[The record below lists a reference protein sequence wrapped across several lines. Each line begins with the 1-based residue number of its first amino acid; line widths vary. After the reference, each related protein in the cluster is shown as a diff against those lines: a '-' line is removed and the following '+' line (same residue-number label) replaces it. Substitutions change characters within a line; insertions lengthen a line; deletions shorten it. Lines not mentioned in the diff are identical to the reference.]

1 VAFNKEKVMDAARK
15 YVEKNQLD
23 KAVKEYLRIVQ
34 EDPKDV
40 RVWLKIGDLYAKKGS
55 KQDATETYL
64 KVARF
69 YQDQGFYLKAVAVYK
84 QILKLD
90 PRLVDVNLK
99 LAELYR
105 QLGLLSDAMQH
116 FEQVA
121 GHFHREGN
129 TKDALATVRQLVDL
143 DPENIATRIKLAEL
157 YSKEGLVEEACREFN
172 VASEQLRRQGR
183 QDDFIKVSE
192 RLLWH
197 KPENSSLN
205 RELAG
210 LYLRRNDPRRALQ
223 KLQVCFKADPRDVE
237 TLGLLAQAFQGLDQK
252 AKTVSVLKE
261 LARIHVENRHRDK
274 AEEVYTKIL
283 QFVPNDPDAVQY
295 LGEKAKKSTGGGMS
309 PRLTTIPPAP
319 TPEPKFNI
327 TGELPAIA
335 PGGVRMTGAV
345 PLIDEASL
353 DTDFALPDEEDGGDF
368 SADMASSEGSY
379 RHSSLAGEQHAEE
392 IAKILAETDVYVKY
406 GLHQKAVDHLRR
418 VFALDEENLEA
429 RERLKDI
436 LVAQGREREA
446 LAELIRLAEIAAPVD
461 PERASAHIR
470 EALSIDGTNRQAME
484 IARRYRLDLNT
495 GPVVEVV
502 APQQPAGPAHGTG
515 AVTPIDDELDFDGL
529 EFEDGPRGGT
539 PAAAAVGVARRD
551 SIDDFDPQELI
562 GGLAHGSPTPAPPPN
577 APVHAPTTTK
587 REHAALRPIPVDTP
601 DDNLEFELM
610 APSATRQVD
619 PDSLVALAQM
629 AESEDDLELEAHP
642 VTSDDVPVYRGE
654 GRGQWA
660 QPQPQA
666 ARAQHEQAA
675 SWQSQAPGA
684 GWGPTQALEDAVA
697 AHLDDDGREIDD
709 EVAAELGAEPID
721 YDAVDDADVEEMPF
735 DPHEARAFDE
745 GARLRPPS
753 HGGYTGGSTTD
764 EQQGFAAEQPYVYG
778 DGAVPNTHTSL
789 DHYGAAPDDLA
800 VDESSVINA
809 TVDDGYRQAGDSQL
823 VRGDQLNA
831 GAGLEDE
838 LEEAEFYLSQNM
850 IQEAAEILH
859 GLRSRYGEHPLIV
872 NKLRDI
878 DGMIGGRMP
887 SSAEVGDD
895 AIEGEEQLAVEEA
908 SGGTDA
914 ISLDEIEELDPD
926 DMQDEMSDPGDL
938 ELGAPRGGK
947 KGPSVLL
954 EKPIDDSD
962 ADTHYDLGLAY
973 KEMGLW
979 DEAQK
984 AFEKVARAP
993 GREVQCR
1000 LMIGL
1005 CQREQSNHSGAV
1017 HQFKIGLHAASVTE
1031 RERQTLYYEIGVTYE
1046 NMGDTSEAL
1055 YYLEMVT
1062 KRDPGFLDAAA
1073 RVNRLRAGGARP
1085 APEDSDQ
1092 LDVL

>member
-1 VAFNKEKVMDAARK
+1 VAFNKDKVMDAARK

-23 KAVKEYLRIVQ
+23 KAVKEYLRVVQ

-40 RVWLKIGDLYAKKGS
+40 RVWLKIGDLYAKKGA
-55 KQDATETYL
+55 KQEATETYL

-157 YSKEGLVEEACREFN
+157 YSKEGLTEEASTEFT
-172 VASEQLRRQGR
+172 VASDQLRRQGR

-197 KPENSSLN
+197 KPENAALN

-261 LARIHVENRHRDK
+261 LARIHVENRQRSR
-274 AEEVYTKIL
+274 AEEVYAKIL
-283 QFVPNDPDAVQY
+283 QFVPNDPDAQAF
-295 LGEKAKKSTGGGMS
+295 LGEKAQR
-309 PRLTTIPPAP
+309 PAARLQPVPQAQD

-327 TGELPAIA
+327 TGELGAVRA
-335 PGGVRMTGAV
+335 PPGVRMTGAV

-353 DTDFALPDEEDGGDF
+353 DAEFALPEDDDPASGDF
-368 SADMASSEGSY
+368 SADMSGEGSY

-418 VFALDEENLEA
+418 VFALDADNLEA

-436 LVAQGREREA
+436 LLAQGREREA
-446 LAELIRLAEIAAPVD
+446 LAELLKLAEIAAPVD
-461 PERASAHIR
+461 PERAAGHIR
-470 EALSIDGTNRQAME
+470 EALAIDGTNRSAVE
-484 IARRYRLDLNT
+484 LVRRFRLDLNS

-502 APQQPAGPAHGTG
+502 PPGHGGVAP
-515 AVTPIDDELDFDGL
+515 VEDELDFDSI
-529 EFEDGPRGGT
+529 EFDDGPRGA
-539 PAAAAVGVARRD
+539 PAAVAVARRD

-562 GGLAHGSPTPAPPPN
+562 GGLAHGSPTPAPPPV
-577 APVHAPTTTK
+577 APVGLQPLALD
-587 REHAALRPIPVDTP
+587 AAE
-601 DDNLEFELM
+601 DNLEFDM
-610 APSATRQVD
+610 VMPSDTRQVA
-619 PDSLVALAQM
+619 PEAVRALAQLDG
-629 AESEDDLELEAHP
+629 EDDDLDQVLDSQHP
-642 VTSDDVPVYRGE
+642 VTSDEVPVYRGDA
-654 GRGQWA
+654 RGQWA
-660 QPQPQA
+660 QPQAQA

-675 SWQSQAPGA
+675 SWQSGG
-684 GWGPTQALEDAVA
+684 GWQNNQQLAAAVA
-697 AHLDDDGREIDD
+697 AQLDDAALGSEIDD
-709 EVAAELGAEPID
+709 EVAAELGAESID
-721 YDAVDDADVEEMPF
+721 YEQVDDADVEDIPF
-735 DPHEARAFDE
+735 DADEARAFDE
-745 GARLRPPS
+745 GAHLRAPAVDDYS
-753 HGGYTGGSTTD
+753 GYAAD
-764 EQQGFAAEQPYVYG
+764 E
-778 DGAVPNTHTSL
+778 
-789 DHYGAAPDDLA
+789 LA

-809 TVDDGYRQAGDSQL
+809 TVDDGYRAAGDSHL
-823 VRGDQLNA
+823 VAA
-831 GAGLEDE
+831 GAGLEDD
-838 LEEAEFYLSQNM
+838 LEEAEFYVSQGM
-850 IQEAAEILH
+850 LEEAAAILH
-859 GLRSRYGEHPLIV
+859 DLRARYGEHPLIV
-872 NKLRDI
+872 NKLRDLAAAQAQP
-878 DGMIGGRMP
+878 RMA
-887 SSAEVGDD
+887 SAAEVGDD
-895 AIEGEEQLAVEEA
+895 AIEEEA
-908 SGGTDA
+908 LAADLSGGTDA
-914 ISLDEIEELDPD
+914 ISLDELEEIEPD
-926 DMQDEMSDPGDL
+926 DDELEEIDP
-938 ELGAPRGGK
+938 AQSISK

-1005 CQREQSNHSGAV
+1005 CQREQGNHSGAV
-1017 HQFKIGLHAASVTE
+1017 HQFKIGLHASTVTE

-1046 NMGDTSEAL
+1046 AMGDTGEAL

-1062 KRDPGFLDAAA
+1062 KRDPGFLDAAT
-1073 RVNRLRAGGARP
+1073 RVNRLRAMGAR
-1085 APEDSDQ
+1085 AGHGADRAMDDQ
-1092 LDVL
+1092 I

>member
-157 YSKEGLVEEACREFN
+157 YSKEGLVEEACKEFT

-197 KPENSSLN
+197 KPDNAALN

-261 LARIHVENRHRDK
+261 LARIHVENRQKDK
-274 AEEVYTKIL
+274 AEEVYTKII
-283 QFVPNDPDAVQY
+283 QFVPNDPDAVQF
-295 LGEKAKKSTGGGMS
+295 LGDKAKRSS
-309 PRLTTIPPAP
+309 RLASVPLAPATP

-327 TGELPAIA
+327 TGELPAVA
-335 PGGVRMTGAV
+335 PGGVRMTGAM

-353 DTDFALPDEEDGGDF
+353 DADFALPDEEDVGDF
-368 SADMASSEGSY
+368 SADMASEGSY

-436 LVAQGREREA
+436 LLAQGREREA
-446 LAELIRLAEIAAPVD
+446 LAELIRLAEICAPVD
-461 PERASAHIR
+461 PERAASHIR
-470 EALSIDGTNRQAME
+470 EALSIDGSHRQAIE
-484 IARRYRLDLNT
+484 IARRFRLDLNT

-502 APQQPAGPAHGTG
+502 PPGHGQV
-515 AVTPIDDELDFDGL
+515 AIVEDELDFDSL
-529 EFEDGPRGGT
+529 EFEDGPRGA
-539 PAAAAVGVARRD
+539 PAAAVAVARRD
-551 SIDDFDPQELI
+551 SIDDFDPHELI
-562 GGLAHGSPTPAPPPN
+562 GGLAHGSPTPAPPPS
-577 APVHAPTTTK
+577 APVYSPTPGAT
-587 REHAALRPIPVDTP
+587 RRDDAAAMRPVPLDTP
-601 DDNLEFELM
+601 DDHLEFDAM
-610 APSATRQVD
+610 PSDTRQVS
-619 PDSLVALAQM
+619 PDAVRALAQL
-629 AESEDDLELEAHP
+629 AESEDDELDQVLEHP
-642 VTSDDVPVYRGE
+642 VTSDDVPVYRGDA
-654 GRGQWA
+654 RGQWA

-675 SWQSQAPGA
+675 SWQSGAAWQAS
-684 GWGPTQALEDAVA
+684 QALEDAVEA
-697 AHLDDDGREIDD
+697 QLDDAALSSEIED
-709 EVAAELGAEPID
+709 EVAAELGAEPMD
-721 YDAVDDADVEEMPF
+721 YDAVDDADVEEIPF

-753 HGGYTGGSTTD
+753 QVPYGQTTD
-764 EQQGFAAEQPYVYG
+764 EQSPSYG
-778 DGAVPNTHTSL
+778 
-789 DHYGAAPDDLA
+789 YGSADATGTGTEYPDSDLA
-800 VDESSVINA
+800 VEESSVINA

-823 VRGDQLNA
+823 VRGDAANA
-831 GAGLEDE
+831 GASLEDE
-838 LEEAEFYLSQNM
+838 LEEAEFYLTQQM
-850 IQEAAEILH
+850 VQEAAEILN
-859 GLRSRYGEHPLIV
+859 GLRARYGDHPLIL
-872 NKLRDI
+872 NKLRDVETA
-878 DGMIGGRMP
+878 IGGRMP
-887 SSAEVGDD
+887 SSAEVEAD
-895 AIEGEEQLAVEEA
+895 AIEEESLAADEEL
-908 SGGTDA
+908 SEGTDA
-914 ISLDEIEELDPD
+914 ISLDEIEELDPEE
-926 DMQDEMSDPGDL
+926 MHDELSDPGDL
-938 ELGAPRGGK
+938 ELDAAPK
-947 KGPSVLL
+947 KRQPSVML
-954 EKPIDDSD
+954 ERPVDDSD

-1017 HQFKIGLHAASVTE
+1017 HQFKIGLHAHSVTE

-1046 NMGDTSEAL
+1046 LMGDTSEAL

-1085 APEDSDQ
+1085 GVREDSDQ
-1092 LDVL
+1092 LDSI

>member
-1 VAFNKEKVMDAARK
+1 MAFNKEKVMDTARK
-15 YVEKNQLD
+15 FVEKNQLD

-40 RVWLKIGDLYAKKGS
+40 RVWLKIGDLYAKKGA

-157 YSKEGLVEEACREFN
+157 YSKESLVEDAVKEFI
-172 VASEQLRRQGR
+172 VASEQLRKQGR

-197 KPENSSLN
+197 KPDNIELN

-223 KLQVCFKADPRDVE
+223 KLQACFKADPRDVE

-261 LARIHVENRHRDK
+261 LARIHVENRTRDK
-274 AEEVYTKIL
+274 AEEVYAKIL
-283 QFVPNDPDAVQY
+283 QFVPNDPDAVQF
-295 LGEKAKKSTGGGMS
+295 LGDKAKRYASQRIQT
-309 PRLTTIPPAP
+309 PVPTP
-319 TPEPKFNI
+319 TPEPRFNI
-327 TGELPAIA
+327 TGDLPALG

-353 DTDFALPDEEDGGDF
+353 ETFSLPDDDAGEHF
-368 SADMASSEGSY
+368 SSDMSNEGSY

-436 LVAQGREREA
+436 LLAQGREREA
-446 LAELIRLAEIAAPVD
+446 LVELLRLAEIAGPVD
-461 PERASAHIR
+461 PERASGHIR
-470 EALSIDGTNRQAME
+470 EAFAIDPSNRQAQE
-484 IARRYRLDLNT
+484 IARKYHLDLNT

-502 APQQPAGPAHGTG
+502 PEAQGGQGRG
-515 AVTPIDDELDFDGL
+515 AVVSQVEDELDFDGIDFD
-529 EFEDGPRGGT
+529 EPRSSGGGGR
-539 PAAAAVGVARRD
+539 PGGHVGTARRD

-562 GGLAHGSPTPAPPPN
+562 GGLAHGSPNPQPPPT
-577 APVHAPTTTK
+577 APVFSPPGTT
-587 REHAALRPIPVDTP
+587 RRDDGASMRAIGQDTP
-601 DDNLEFELM
+601 DELEFDLV
-610 APSATRQVD
+610 PSDTRPVS
-619 PDSLVALAQM
+619 PVEARALAAM
-629 AESEDDLELEAHP
+629 GDDLELGAGIEQG
-642 VTSDDVPVYRGE
+642 VTSDDMPVYGNP
-654 GRGQWA
+654 GRG
-660 QPQPQA
+660 A
-666 ARAQHEQAA
+666 ARQEAKAA
-675 SWQSQAPGA
+675 SWQSGA
-684 GWGPTQALEDAVA
+684 QWQTNQSEMADAVA
-697 AHLDDDGREIDD
+697 RQLDDDALGGDIDD
-709 EVAAELGAEPID
+709 HVAAELGASPIEYED
-721 YDAVDDADVEEMPF
+721 SIEEIPF

-745 GARLRPPS
+745 GARLRSPS
-753 HGGYTGGSTTD
+753 QNQYNGGQSTTD
-764 EQQGFAAEQPYVYG
+764 QNAAAPYGNQTFDNFGTTTSGGG
-778 DGAVPNTHTSL
+778 DEDYQN
-789 DHYGAAPDDLA
+789 YGAAEA
-800 VDESSVINA
+800 AIAGEESSGVNA
-809 TVDDGYRQAGDSQL
+809 TVDDGYRSAGDPHL
-823 VRGDQLNA
+823 VRVDPTAATGGPA
-831 GAGLEDE
+831 LEDE
-838 LEEAEFYLSQNM
+838 LEEAEFYLSQHM
-850 IQEAAEILH
+850 VQEAAEILQN
-859 GLRSRYGEHPLIV
+859 LRARWGDHPLIM
-872 NKLRDI
+872 NKLRDAEAQL
-878 DGMIGGRMP
+878 GRGPSAAEIGD
-887 SSAEVGDD
+887 E
-895 AIEGEEQLAVEEA
+895 AIEGEQLVEVDN

-914 ISLDEIEELDPD
+914 ISLDEIEELDDADVDMD
-926 DMQDEMSDPGDL
+926 DISDGDL
-938 ELGAPRGGK
+938 DLGGGGGGK
-947 KGPSVLL
+947 KRKPSVML
-954 EKPIDDSD
+954 EKPVDEGD

-984 AFEKVARAP
+984 AFEKVARSP

-1017 HQFKIGLHAASVTE
+1017 HQFKIGLHAQNVTE

-1046 NMGDTSEAL
+1046 NLGDTSEAL

-1062 KRDPGFLDAAA
+1062 KRDPGFLDAAS
-1073 RVNRLRAGGARP
+1073 RVNRLRAGGARNTGRGH
-1085 APEDSDQ
+1085 EDSIVDEI
-1092 LDVL
+1092 